1 MDRPRNVGATVKR
14 IEDPAILRGAGRYV
28 DDLSL
33 PGMLEVAFVR
43 SSEAHARIRSAA
55 SAIASTICA

>member
-1 MDRPRNVGATVKR
+1 MDRPRSIGAAVQR
-14 IEDPAILRGAGRYV
+14 LEDPAILKGGGRYV

-43 SSEAHARIRSAA
+43 SSEAHARIRNIDTSAA
-55 SAIASTICA
+55 ATMPA